1 MTEVTVYLAFA
12 AGVLAFVSPCTLP
25 LYPSFISYI
34 TGVSVQELQDNK
46 KTWKV
51 TLAHS
56 IIFCL
61 GFSVIY
67 YVLGFSASALGTVFM
82 SYQSLIQQL
91 GGIFLVLIG
100 LFLAGIIEPKALMKD
115 LRIRYQPKKISYF
128 NTFLIGVI
136 FSTGWTACI
145 GPIFA
150 AIMYTAM
157 ANPASAFVNI
167 TAFSLGF
174 SLPFIGMGFAIS
186 KVRLIT
192 KYSSVFMKIG
202 GVIIIILGI
211 MIFFDKMYIIQ
222 IWGQKIQN
230 FFLNLF

>member
-1 MTEVTVYLAFA
+1 MLEVTVYLAFA

-34 TGVSVQELQDNK
+34 TGVSVKELKENK
-46 KTWKV
+46 KRWKI
-51 TLAHS
+51 TLTHS

-67 YVLGFSASALGTVFM
+67 YVLGFSASALGHLFI
-82 SYQSLIQQL
+82 SYQKIIQQL

-115 LRIRYQPKKISYF
+115 LRINYRPKNISYF
-128 NTFLIGVI
+128 NTFLIGII

-150 AIMYTAM
+150 TIMYTAM
-157 ANPASAFVNI
+157 ANPATAFVNI

-186 KVRLIT
+186 KVSILT
-192 KYSSVFMKIG
+192 KYSSIFMKIG
-202 GVIIIILGI
+202 GVIIIILGV
-211 MIFFDKMYIIQ
+211 MIFFDKMYVIQ
-222 IWGQKIQN
+222 IWGQRMQD
-230 FFLNLF
+230 FFANLF